1 MGTDINE
8 TQNAGTKD
16 EIRGTGMNGGMLQ
29 MQWKQDGLEDGKG
42 IVEEGGAEQTCQ
54 RSIEIN
60 I

>member
-8 TQNAGTKD
+8 TGNIGTKD
-16 EIRGTGMNGGMLQ
+16 ETRETGTNRGVSE
-29 MQWKQDGLEDGKG
+29 MQWKQDGLEDRKG
-42 IVEEGGAEQTCQ
+42 IAEEGRVERTCQ